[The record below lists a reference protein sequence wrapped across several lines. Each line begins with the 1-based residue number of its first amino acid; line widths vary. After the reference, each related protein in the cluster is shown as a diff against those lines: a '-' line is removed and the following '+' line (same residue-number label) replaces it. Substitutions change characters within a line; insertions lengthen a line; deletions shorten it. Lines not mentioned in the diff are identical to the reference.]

1 MEIEE
6 GIKQLSLQ
14 PERSVIEAKVEE
26 MIAEDAEEPGEKI
39 ADEATALVL
48 PQKLR
53 PRFYDAPRW
62 VKLVCRYL
70 LRASGAT
77 EGDRTDFLVMATNKM
92 LRLAKQEENQSPELQ
107 QKKREISD
115 LRLKLQQKEHQAQN
129 FPLFS
134 EGGSPQEE
142 QMEQGSPQSPQEEKE
157 EEEDENQ
164 NLLNQMLNRDLNSQ
178 ESQEVLALMDQM
190 KSETR
195 PELIST
201 MGQLLENPI
210 DTLDLF
216 HLTMKNEY
224 VTDNAELERYPE
236 VDDE

>member
-6 GIKQLSLQ
+6 GIKKLSLQ
-14 PERSVIEAKVEE
+14 PERAVVEAKVEE
-26 MIAEDAEEPGEKI
+26 MIEEGAEEPEEKI

-92 LRLAKQEENQSPELQ
+92 LRLAKQEENQSTELQ
-107 QKKREISD
+107 KKKREITD
-115 LRLKLQQKEHQAQN
+115 LRLKLQQKEHQTQN
-129 FPLFS
+129 SSLFP

-142 QMEQGSPQSPQEEKE
+142 KMEEGSPQGE
-157 EEEDENQ
+157 EEEGDENQ
-164 NLLNQMLNRDLNSQ
+164 NLLDQMLSRDLNSQ
-178 ESQEVLALMDQM
+178 ESQEVLSLMEQM
-190 KSETR
+190 KSETNQGM
-195 PELIST
+195 IST

-216 HLTMKNEY
+216 HLTLENKY
-224 VTDNAELERYPE
+224 VTDNAELEKYPE
-236 VDDE
+236 MDE